1 MDVNSRPL
9 HQPLRPIAM
18 TFLAILAWSATI
30 APSFAQETLLQTW
43 RNGGLQAL
51 QEGRLTDAERL
62 LIAALEQA
70 EKFGAEDLRVA
81 DAANDLAVL
90 YATTGKAMEAELLF
104 KRALIIGEKGLGTDH
119 PGVGAT
125 VQNLG
130 ILYATQQ
137 KYQEAEPLLKRA
149 LEINL
154 KRFGVAH
161 SRTALTLK
169 TLSSF
174 YAIQGQ
180 LAEAE
185 RFIQKSLA
193 ILEAGRVNQS
203 DPQMAATLEVFAAIL
218 RNTNREREAKE
229 IEQRLQAAQT
239 DTVYQ

>member
-1 MDVNSRPL
+1 MVRTGMAL
-9 HQPLRPIAM
+9 
-18 TFLAILAWSATI
+18 LAIVLLGGANPSA
-30 APSFAQETLLQTW
+30 FAQETLLQTW

-70 EKFGAEDLRVA
+70 EKYGAEDLRVA

-90 YATTGKAMEAELLF
+90 YATAGKSVEAELLF
-104 KRALIIGEKGLGTDH
+104 KRALVIGEKGLGTDH

-125 VQNLG
+125 IQNLG

-137 KYQEAEPLLKRA
+137 KFQEAEPLLKRA

-203 DPQMAATLEVFAAIL
+203 DPQMTATLEVFAAIL
-218 RNTNREREAKE
+218 RNTNREREAQE
-229 IEQRLQAAQT
+229 IEQRLQASQT
-239 DTVYQ
+239 DTVHQ